1 MGLRFPAVR
10 PAASARTITAA
21 AAAFLALMFYL
32 AFGRSERIRA
42 SRPVPEHLVA
52 GIQLRTRR
60 PAGRR
65 RALARDRAP
74 GAAGSGGAADSLS
87 GSPAGGMNVSEA
99 RFTVL
104 LYLALPILAVPGPMA
119 AQSTGTPGAAS
130 HGSVRGTAV
139 DQSGGVLPGV
149 TVVAAI
155 DGRMLGV
162 TQTNAAGEFSFDG
175 LPAGSVELSF
185 RLDGFDDS
193 GVKVAIAPGGTTAQR
208 AAAPLVHRMALLGVS
223 ESVTVRGDP
232 PPAPPRPRPVVA
244 PVPVHEQGAVCGPAR
259 AEDAVPALGT
269 IRSRRDDETKV
280 LFGPGDELLI
290 DGGTSSG
297 LAVGQ
302 NFVVRRRYPTA
313 LRYGRNRSLVVMGEH
328 SSGLLQIVAVEDQ
341 VSTAVVVYACDE
353 MTRGD
358 YLAPFEPTPVL
369 VADPPG
375 TPVFDQPAMILFADA
390 GQPLGVTG
398 RMLVIDRGTR
408 KDVRPGQRFTFFR
421 RSRFRDARPIVVGEG
436 VVVSV
441 RVDSATVR
449 VEHATD
455 AIFFGER
462 GDWAAPQ
469 RVSSHGGH

>member
-1 MGLRFPAVR
+1 
-10 PAASARTITAA
+10 
-21 AAAFLALMFYL
+21 
-32 AFGRSERIRA
+32 
-42 SRPVPEHLVA
+42 
-52 GIQLRTRR
+52 
-60 PAGRR
+60 
-65 RALARDRAP
+65 
-74 GAAGSGGAADSLS
+74 
-87 GSPAGGMNVSEA
+87 MNVSEA

-104 LYLALPILAVPGPMA
+104 LCVVLLTVAAPDLATM
-119 AQSTGTPGAAS
+119 QSTGTPPVAH
-130 HGSVRGTAV
+130 HGRVRGTVV
-139 DQSGGVLPGV
+139 DQSEGVLPGV
-149 TVVAAI
+149 TVQAAV

-162 TQTNAAGEFSFDG
+162 TQTNASGEFSFDG
-175 LPAGSVELSF
+175 LPAGSVDLSF

-193 GVKVAIAPGGTTAQR
+193 RVTVDILPAGAGAQR
-208 AAAPLVHRMALLGVS
+208 AAPPLVHRMALLGVS

-232 PPAPPRPRPVVA
+232 SPPPPRPRPVVA

-259 AEDAVPALGT
+259 AEGQVPALGT

-280 LFGPGDELLI
+280 LFGAGDELLI
-290 DGGTSSG
+290 DGGASNG

-302 NFVVRRRYPTA
+302 NFVVRRQYPTA

-328 SSGLLQIVAVEDQ
+328 SSGLLQIVSVEDQ

-375 TPVFDQPAMILFADA
+375 TPVFDHPAMILFADA

-398 RMLVIDRGTR
+398 RMLVIDRGAR

-421 RSRFRDARPIVVGEG
+421 RSRFRDARPLVVGEG

-455 AIFFGER
+455 AIFFGEN

-469 RVSSHGGH
+469 RP